1 MDNSGRKIFV
11 VSLDGATFD
20 VLLPLMR
27 QGYMPNLARMM
38 EKGLSAKLESVIP
51 PVTGPAWT
59 SFMTGK
65 NPSKHGIFEFSRFDE
80 QDYDWKLNNSQY
92 IRGKTLWQ
100 ILTEHGKRS
109 IVLNLPYTYP
119 PYEINGLMVCGWD
132 APSVQTNFTFPSE
145 LGKKIL
151 ERIPDYS
158 STHDVWLWK
167 YISIGSNVQFNSFV
181 DKQIL
186 GFQREVELAS
196 HFLDT
201 EQWDVFMAHFQQT
214 DWLQHKVWSYI
225 AKACAE
231 PSNKSPRLEKV
242 RDCYRQF
249 DRLVGILLDKVQKH
263 NPIEIILSDHG
274 FGQDRGNIC
283 INYFLSQWGYLFL
296 SNQNE
301 KPFSDLFR
309 KSKYPSVRLAYT
321 ALAKAKHRI
330 LDARKYKTWA
340 AYVHG
345 NTEQKRLPIDWSR
358 TKIALVTG
366 SETGF
371 VYVNVKGRGPL
382 GNVEP
387 GPEYESLVSHVI
399 AKLQELRHPRTRE
412 RLLTRVA
419 RGRDVYPEVGEGI
432 LLPDIV
438 LIGSH
443 GYGFSLRVSDV
454 IPEILPEGC
463 HRPQGVLFMKGEG
476 LNPRMTD
483 FNPRLIDM
491 APTILH
497 LLGLPVP
504 RDMDGRVLEEIWR
517 DPQAVRY
524 AEADHAVLQET
535 PTYSAEEADLI
546 EQRLKG
552 LGYLE

>member
-1 MDNSGRKIFV
+1 
-11 VSLDGATFD
+11 
-20 VLLPLMR
+20 MR
-27 QGYMPNLARMM
+27 QGYLPNLARMM

-132 APSVQTNFTFPSE
+132 APSVQTNFTYPSE

-249 DRLVGILLDKVQKH
+249 DRLVGVLLDKVQKH

-387 GPEYESLVSHVI
+387 GPEYESLVSDVI

-476 LNPRMTD
+476 LNPRVTD